1 MKKLLLLWILSSFSL
16 LLIWCWEK
24 KDDSGIPEEELPQEV
39 SMCPEGFYWFDS
51 VKTCVRTENVE

>member
-24 KDDSGIPEEELPQEV
+24 KDDSGIPEEELPQK
-39 SMCPEGFYWFDS
+39 SSICPEWFYWFDS
-51 VKTCVRTENVE
+51 VKSCVRTENAE